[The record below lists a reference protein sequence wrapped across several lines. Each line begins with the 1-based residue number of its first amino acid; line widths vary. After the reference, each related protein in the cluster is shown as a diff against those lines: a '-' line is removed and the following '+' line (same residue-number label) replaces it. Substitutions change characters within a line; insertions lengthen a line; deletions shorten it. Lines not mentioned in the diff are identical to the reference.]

1 MSPPFRLPPTGS
13 VAVAYRVPPAAPKLP
28 ARKDNPL
35 TLLHSP
41 TRRAFLKSASGALA
55 TMAAARALIPGG
67 AWAAPAKRCCGSC
80 TSGIALGRRRNEC
93 ASLGGVPPRAGGG
106 LKRGCCP
113 FDEAGL
119 VWLE

>member
-1 MSPPFRLPPTGS
+1 MMRPPQGNVATLSYAPHGQRCGGLSCSVSGTPP
-13 VAVAYRVPPAAPKLP
+13 PP

-67 AWAAPAKRCCGSC
+67 AYVRAREAVRRFLYERHRFVEAA
-80 TSGIALGRRRNEC
+80 E
-93 ASLGGVPPRAGGG
+93 
-106 LKRGCCP
+106 
-113 FDEAGL
+113 
-119 VWLE
+119 

>member
-1 MSPPFRLPPTGS
+1 MPPTGS

-67 AWAAPAKRCCGSC
+67 AYVRAREAVRRFLYERHRFVEAA
-80 TSGIALGRRRNEC
+80 E
-93 ASLGGVPPRAGGG
+93 
-106 LKRGCCP
+106 
-113 FDEAGL
+113 
-119 VWLE
+119 